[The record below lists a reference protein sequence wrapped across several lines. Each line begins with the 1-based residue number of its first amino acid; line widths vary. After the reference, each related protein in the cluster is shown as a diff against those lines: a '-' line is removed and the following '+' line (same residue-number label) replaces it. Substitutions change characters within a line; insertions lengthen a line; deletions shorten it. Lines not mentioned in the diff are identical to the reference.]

1 MNIDKIIQ
9 FLIVIIIF
17 IIIIIL
23 LRQAVAEKKEKRIAY
38 YSLEP
43 LKDASIPLID
53 KIKNKYLIFV
63 QKNRQI
69 LLKIDYFKKK
79 SKKYEKYIKYRHR
92 DKISAIDFIT
102 NKIIIMIL
110 FVLLAVISGIFT
122 TGINILAIVIDIIVG
137 YYLLDI
143 ILKIYYKRQTKLI
156 ENELLRAI
164 IVMNNAFKSG
174 KSTLQALN
182 IAAKELPEPI
192 SDEFKKMYLDMKY
205 GLSVDTVFERFA
217 KRVDLEEAVFLSSSL
232 TILNKTGGNIVEV
245 FSSMGNQFVWIPVSS
260 EADLERTLFDKKKL
274 NEELKNISASPK
286 MVTRVLLVIPIIFIL
301 IIYILNPSYFAP
313 LFSSTLG
320 YMIIIT
326 IVLMFII
333 YVILLNKITK
343 IDV

>member
-1 MNIDKIIQ
+1 
-9 FLIVIIIF
+9 
-17 IIIIIL
+17 
-23 LRQAVAEKKEKRIAY
+23 
-38 YSLEP
+38 
-43 LKDASIPLID
+43 
-53 KIKNKYLIFV
+53 
-63 QKNRQI
+63 
-69 LLKIDYFKKK
+69 
-79 SKKYEKYIKYRHR
+79 
-92 DKISAIDFIT
+92 
-102 NKIIIMIL
+102 
-110 FVLLAVISGIFT
+110 
-122 TGINILAIVIDIIVG
+122 
-137 YYLLDI
+137 
-143 ILKIYYKRQTKLI
+143 
-156 ENELLRAI
+156 
-164 IVMNNAFKSG
+164 MNNAFKSG

-245 FSSMGNQFVWIPVSS
+245 FSSI
-260 EADLERTLFDKKKL
+260 ERTLFDKKKL